1 VQVVL
6 RAAAPSSAKCKQ
18 GVKRNLIAELE
29 LEESVM
35 VLPAA
40 NTSKSRSGGAGS
52 SGGNTK
58 GASAMNIG
66 AVAVKGPAALL
77 SKKEAAIAAKKG
89 HIAGSQLRTQTVRG
103 FMNVRSTLP
112 NAVHKAKQLLGSL
125 SDEDKR
131 HPCLVVLERRLQVA
145 EQFLNSPK
153 PNQEDPESEAWK
165 QKVRA
170 MLDQDEHFTEVLAA
184 EPIVLMSLPE
194 LEFFREVGSKLLQTG
209 EAVLAKF
216 REHDAALQLIS
227 KVIKAMNV
235 EMDNYTAAALADKKA
250 KEEEEKAMLR
260 EEKRLELAAQR
271 EAKKAAK
278 EEDA

>member
-1 VQVVL
+1 M
-6 RAAAPSSAKCKQ
+6 
-18 GVKRNLIAELE
+18 KRNLIAELE

-35 VLPAA
+35 VLPAV

-89 HIAGSQLRTQTVRG
+89 HLAGSQLRTSTVRV

-112 NAVHKAKQLLGSL
+112 NAVHKAKQLLESL
-125 SDEDKR
+125 TDEERR
-131 HPCLVVLERRLQVA
+131 HPCLVVLERRLKVA

-250 KEEEEKAMLR
+250 KEEEEKALLR